1 MEVKTILSP
10 NFNKGRKLN
19 GKPCGITR
27 ITPHCIVGQVSAET
41 CAGWFSQKSRQA
53 SATYIIGKSG
63 EVVYNVEEV
72 NRPWTSSS
80 PENDNQAITIECASD
95 ARAPYAFNGAVFHT
109 LIELTADIIKRNQ
122 RDTLVWIPE
131 RDKALAYQ
139 VKDNEM
145 LITLHRWFAAKEC
158 PGQWLIDHMQEY
170 VDAVN
175 AITQPKQV
183 PGQSQASS
191 GHGMYKVQV
200 GAFRD
205 RNNAEK
211 LANELKGKGYSV
223 WIQEV

>member
-1 MEVKTILSP
+1 MEVKQILSP
-10 NFNKGRKLN
+10 NYNTGRKIN
-19 GKPCGITR
+19 GHTCPITR

-41 CAGWFSQKSRQA
+41 CAGWFSKRSRQA

-63 EVVYNVEEV
+63 EIVYNVLEV

-80 PENDNQAITIECASD
+80 ADNDNQAITIECASD
-95 ARAPYAFNGAVFHT
+95 ASAPYAFNGAVFHS
-109 LIELTADIIKRNQ
+109 LIELTADIIKRNG
-122 RDTLVWIPE
+122 RNTLVWIPD
-131 RDKALAYQ
+131 RDKALAYH

-158 PGQWLIDHMQEY
+158 PGQWLLDHMQEY

-175 AITQPKQV
+175 KITQPKQ
-183 PGQSQASS
+183 PTPPT
-191 GHGMYKVQV
+191 GHSMYKVQV

-205 RNNAEK
+205 KTNAEK

-223 WIQEV
+223 WIDEV